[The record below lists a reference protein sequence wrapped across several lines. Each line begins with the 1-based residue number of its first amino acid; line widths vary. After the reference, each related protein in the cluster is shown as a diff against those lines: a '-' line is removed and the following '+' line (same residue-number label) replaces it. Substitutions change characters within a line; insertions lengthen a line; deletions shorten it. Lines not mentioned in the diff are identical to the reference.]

1 MKFNQIKIE
10 SVFELYKDIS
20 DLSREEQELLN
31 KAKEA
36 CNDAY
41 APYSKFYVGSAVLL
55 INGSIVTGNNQE
67 NAAYPSG
74 LCAERVALFAASA
87 NQKNSAVKTLAI
99 ACKSASVIINTP
111 VTPCG
116 ACRQVIAEYQE
127 KYNHPIRIL
136 MTGEKGEVYACNGIE
151 QLLPLMFNSKH
162 LK

>member
-1 MKFNQIKIE
+1 MKTHQIKIE
-10 SVFELYKDIS
+10 SLFEHYKDAS
-20 DLSREEQELLN
+20 ELGKEEQELIS
-31 KAKEA
+31 KAREA

-41 APYSKFYVGSAVLL
+41 APYSNFHVGSAILL
-55 INGSIVTGNNQE
+55 MNGTVVTGNNQE

-74 LCAERVALFAASA
+74 LCAERVAIFAASA
-87 NQKNSAVKTLAI
+87 THKNVAIKTIAV
-99 ACKSASVIINTP
+99 ACKSPNFVICTP

-127 KYNHPIRIL
+127 KYNHPIRII

-151 QLLPLMFNSKH
+151 QLLPLMFNSKQ